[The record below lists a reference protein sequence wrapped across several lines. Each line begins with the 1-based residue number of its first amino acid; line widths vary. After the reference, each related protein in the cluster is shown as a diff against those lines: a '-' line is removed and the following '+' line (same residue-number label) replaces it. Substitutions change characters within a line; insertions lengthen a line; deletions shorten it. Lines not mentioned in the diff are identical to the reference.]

1 MSSPLRP
8 HGLQHTRLLCPSLC
22 LLSLLKFISI
32 ESVMPSNHLF
42 LCCRLLLLPS
52 IFPRIRVFS
61 SESALRIRWPPCWS
75 FSISLS
81 NEYSGLISYRIDWFD
96 LLSVQGTL
104 SHLADQK
111 TKTNRDLSGDTV
123 VKSLPSNAKDSDSIP
138 GLGTQILY
146 LVGQLNPCVTIR
158 PNTPK

>member
-42 LCCRLLLLPS
+42 LCCPLLLLPS

-61 SESALRIRWPPCWS
+61 SELALRIRWPKCWS

-96 LLSVQGTL
+96 LLSVQWTL

-123 VKSLPSNAKDSDSIP
+123 VKNLPSNAKDSDSIP

-146 LVGQLNPCVTIR
+146 LVGQLNHCVTIR

>member
-1 MSSPLRP
+1 MS
-8 HGLQHTRLLCPSLC
+8 
-22 LLSLLKFISI
+22 LK
-32 ESVMPSNHLF
+32 SVMPSNHLIF
-42 LCCRLLLLPS
+42 CHSLLLLPS
-52 IFPRIRVFS
+52 IFPSIRVFYN
-61 SESALRIRWPPCWS
+61 ESALCIRWPKCWS
-75 FSISLS
+75 FSIGPS
-81 NEYSGLISYRIDWFD
+81 NEYAGLISFRIDWFD
-96 LLSVQGTL
+96 LLSVQWTL

-123 VKSLPSNAKDSDSIP
+123 VKNLPSNAKDSDSIP